1 MLDAKDAG
9 CHRQLHEKSELRAA
23 RTITAVCLSL
33 SSLLLGSQG
42 CGGTSASTPPPAAPT
57 FTTVDAPG
65 AGTAAGLGTF
75 VQDINADGDIAGYF
89 TQTPLDLGHAFLRS
103 AAGAVTV
110 LDVPGQ
116 GTQSRQGATAQRIN
130 SGGTIV
136 GYFADQQSIFH
147 GYTRAMDGT
156 FNIIDVPGAS
166 ETYATGINDSG
177 VVAGLFVDQ
186 NQARHGFV
194 RAEDGTFT
202 AFEVPGNSTLPGNL
216 FSVIGINAIGAVI
229 GFFTDDLGIY
239 HGFLRNPDGTVV
251 GVDVAGA
258 GIDGNLGTVVADVN
272 TSGVIAGTYQL
283 SMGNVSFLRTPAGA
297 YTFFNPPDVNI
308 NGSSPTGIN
317 DSGVIVGNYTDT
329 NNSTHGYLRSPDG
342 TLTVID
348 EPNAGQGPNS
358 PGTFVTHINV
368 KSAIVGYY
376 FDTLGARHG
385 FVRE

>member
-1 MLDAKDAG
+1 MVPDAKVPADS
-9 CHRQLHEKSELRAA
+9 HRQLHEKSELRAA
-23 RTITAVCLSL
+23 QTITAVCLST
-33 SSLLLGSQG
+33 LLLGSQG
-42 CGGTSASTPPPAAPT
+42 CGGTSVSTPPPSAPT

-65 AGTAAGLGTF
+65 AGTSAGLGTF
-75 VQDINADGDIAGYF
+75 VQDINEDGDIAGYF
-89 TQTPLDLGHAFLRS
+89 TQTPVDLGHAFLRS

-166 ETYATGINDSG
+166 GTYAVVINDSG
-177 VVAGLFVDQ
+177 AVAGLYVDQ
-186 NQARHGFV
+186 NQVQHGFV
-194 RAEDGTFT
+194 RAQDGTYT
-202 AFEVPGNSTLPGNL
+202 AFEVPGNSTYPGNL
-216 FSVIGINAIGAVI
+216 FSVSGINAIGAVI

-272 TSGVIAGTYQL
+272 SSGAIAGTYQL
-283 SMGNVSFLRTPAGA
+283 SMGNLSFSRSPAGA
-297 YTFFNPPDVNI
+297 YTFFNPPGVNI

-317 DSGVIVGNYTDT
+317 DSGGIVGNYADT
-329 NNSTHGYLRSPDG
+329 NNSTHGYFRSPDG
-342 TLTVID
+342 NLTVID
-348 EPNAGQGPNS
+348 DPNARQGPNS
-358 PGTFVTHINV
+358 PGTFVTHING
-368 KSAIVGYY
+368 KGAIVGYY
-376 FDTLGARHG
+376 FDALGARHG